1 MWSIADEDRE
11 FELQGGRVYF
21 ICFVSTVIVGHN
33 DGVNALRFSP
43 GSFYMLSY
51 VIDHTTSDGSRLCTC
66 GGDRILRVIDPTAK
80 MEIISKTAPEVLQL
94 VCSPVCLL

>member
-43 GSFYMLSY
+43 GSFYYLMLLTELY
-51 VIDHTTSDGSRLCTC
+51 IPLQMAVDCV
-66 GGDRILRVIDPTAK
+66 RVVGT
-80 MEIISKTAPEVLQL
+80 EY
-94 VCSPVCLL
+94 